1 MGKLNL
7 LFVATFAV
15 ILWSFLP
22 TSRGENPGFRT
33 AITAKGLTYIQQVGI
48 SILEESLKSLKISDL
63 SGRVKLHYGIGRITF
78 HWTLSKLHVESLDIP
93 TSDLTSGSNG
103 LTLKASGVTSKV
115 TGHIHVDDG
124 HDFPH
129 ISASSDAS
137 VTFSGISFAVS
148 FLIGKDTKGH
158 PIVTTSS
165 CSATISKV
173 HVSFHGGSSWVY
185 KVVDKIADFDKQLSK
200 HFEPTFC
207 KGVTE
212 GINNQGNKALESLPV
227 MVKIDKY
234 AEINYALVK
243 DPIYTTTYVAMA
255 QKGEFES
262 LADPTDAPFSPPV
275 LPDINSTGT
284 NQMIYVWLTEYIA
297 NTAGLVYHNVG
308 FFVYNITPD
317 MVPKELPIKLNTA
330 SFKGIIPE
338 LYKKYPNMDIE
349 LSIRTTK
356 PPHLQINPG
365 SANLTTVGEINVQVI
380 LPNKDLQSVFTL
392 GLTVFTNIYF
402 WIHSES
408 VDQIVSGNVTLLKFN
423 FNVTSSNIG
432 SFSVEHLNKA
442 VNYLVDLF
450 VIKAFNYFGA
460 KGIVIPLMDG
470 VSFINPKL
478 QFGEGYIL
486 ISSDIHYILN

>member
-7 LFVATFAV
+7 LFVAVVMWF
-15 ILWSFLP
+15 FLP
-22 TSRGENPGFRT
+22 TSCRENPGFRT

-48 SILEESLKSLKISDL
+48 NILEESLKSLKVPDL
-63 SGRVKLHYGIGRITF
+63 SGHVKLHYGIGHITF

-93 TSDLTSGSNG
+93 ASGLTSGRNG

-115 TGHIHVDDG
+115 TGHIHIDDG

-129 ISASSDAS
+129 ISASCDAS
-137 VTFSGISFAVS
+137 VTFSGISFTVS
-148 FLIGKDTKGH
+148 FLVGKDTKGH
-158 PIVTTSS
+158 AIVTTSS
-165 CSATISKV
+165 CLATISKV

-185 KVVDKIADFDKQLSK
+185 KVVDKIADFDKLLSK

-207 KGVTE
+207 KGVME

-227 MVKIDKY
+227 TVKIDKY
-234 AEINYALVK
+234 AEINYALVT
-243 DPIYTTTYVAMA
+243 DPIYTTNYVAMSH
-255 QKGEFES
+255 KGEFES

-275 LPDINSTGT
+275 LPDINNT

-308 FFVYNITPD
+308 FFAYNITPD

-338 LYKKYPNMDIE
+338 LYNKYPNMGIE
-349 LSIRTTK
+349 LGIRTTK

-365 SANLTTVGEINVQVI
+365 SANLTAVGEIIVQVI
-380 LPNKDLQSVFTL
+380 LPNNELQPVFTL
-392 GLTVFTNIYF
+392 GLSVVTNIFF

-408 VDQIVSGNVTLLKFN
+408 TDQIVSGNVTLLKFN
-423 FNVTSSNIG
+423 FDVTSSNVG

-460 KGIVIPLMDG
+460 KGIAVPLVDG

-486 ISSDIHYILN
+486 ISSDIHYVLQ